1 MPPHRLTHPT
11 SLTFEQLLPSVRWSP
26 AALAE
31 RLDAFVAACAIDD
44 GDRLIFHNYISTPV
58 VAPAAPAPLA
68 PGADASLLHDSAEDA
83 PFVRMR
89 HTVLLVVRCDIDA
102 DADDAD
108 SAPRFHPRPPW
119 ARLFFDRCGAQ
130 CGALSLREV
139 LPERMRPRPV
149 QVIIDASMSGI
160 QLAGT
165 PVAAASAA
173 ATAAAAT
180 ARAESAE
187 GADAVQSEEPLFR
200 HDASS
205 LLSPVAASSSS
216 SSLAVPMGTPFAFS
230 SAAAAAEYGD
240 RDPLDLSVEQESY

>member
-1 MPPHRLTHPT
+1 M
-11 SLTFEQLLPSVRWSP
+11 RWSP

-31 RLDAFVAACAIDD
+31 RLDGFVAACAIDD

-58 VAPAAPAPLA
+58 VAPTAAAASAESADAPL
-68 PGADASLLHDSAEDA
+68 LYDSAEDA

-89 HTVLLVVRCDIDA
+89 HTVLLVVRCDIDS
-102 DADDAD
+102 DADDAE

-149 QVIIDASMSGI
+149 QVIVDASMSGI
-160 QLAGT
+160 QIAGT

-173 ATAAAAT
+173 TAAAT
-180 ARAESAE
+180 ARADSAE
-187 GADAVQSEEPLFR
+187 GADGVQSEEPLFR

-216 SSLAVPMGTPFAFS
+216 SSSSLAVPMGTPFAFS
-230 SAAAAAEYGD
+230 SAAAAADYGD